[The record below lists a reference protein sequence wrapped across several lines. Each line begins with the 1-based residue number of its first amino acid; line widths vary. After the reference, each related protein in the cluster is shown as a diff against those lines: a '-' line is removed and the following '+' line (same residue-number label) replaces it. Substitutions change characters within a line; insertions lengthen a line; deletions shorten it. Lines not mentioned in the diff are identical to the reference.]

1 MKATKIM
8 AIFLV
13 LQTLAAFKTSQ
24 HSAAFDSHGQIFAD
38 HASVNTSNVKCN
50 NWCLKCKN
58 GKKAL
63 VRRGASQ
70 RGLGAAAGVGYLGG
84 PLLSAVVQSINV
96 AAAGCPHV
104 TFRVHKN
111 GAPVD
116 KVSWFTLS
124 KTELETQEYMPLW
137 STGEINETN
146 FIDPHGENG
155 CKQIAASWNFGDKR
169 LAGDK
174 KIDECMKHEELC
186 GDKGI
191 ESIEVFRAA
200 MFYQDWWC
208 WGESMWR

>member
-104 TFRVHKN
+104 TFRVHEH
-111 GAPVD
+111 GEPVD

-124 KTELETQEYMPLW
+124 KAELEAQETMPLW
-137 STGEINETN
+137 STGNISDS
-146 FIDPHGENG
+146 FIDPDEKNG
-155 CKQIAASWNFGDKR
+155 CKQIAESWNGFDGR
-169 LAGDK
+169 LAGDEE
-174 KIDECMKHEELC
+174 IQQCMKHEALC
-186 GDKGI
+186 GDGGI
-191 ESIEVFRAA
+191 DSIEVFRTK

-208 WGESMWR
+208 WGETFSWR